1 MNCPFC
7 GAQIPDGAAFC
18 PNCGAPS
25 TPQQAEQQQTVLNG
39 QPQAAPGPQYQQQ
52 PQAAPDPQYQQQPYG
67 APGPQYQQQPYGAA
81 GQPQPAANQQWQQ
94 KKQSFA
100 AAGQQSFVD
109 SVKGDPIKICTLVGF
124 FFTFLGSFL
133 PAWVSAGGIGVGLF
147 AGDGGILKLYGILF
161 LFGSIFGILLEF
173 SSHAQGLKALSDAVK
188 KLPYSQFYIPGLFF
202 IVYLLARFNGNF
214 RLVVS
219 FGASWGFAKWI
230 CLIGVLL
237 LFVRPVMKLI
247 KKEEYWA

>member
-39 QPQAAPGPQYQQQ
+39 QPQAPGPQYQQQ
-52 PQAAPDPQYQQQPYG
+52 PQAAPD
-67 APGPQYQQQPYGAA
+67 PQYQQQPYGAA

-94 KKQSFA
+94 KQSFA

-109 SVKGDPIKICTLVGF
+109 SVKADPVKVCTYIGF
-124 FFTFLGSFL
+124 VFTFLASFL
-133 PAWVSAGGIGVGLF
+133 PAWVTGYGVGVGLF

-161 LFGSIFGILLEF
+161 LLGSICGILLDF
-173 SSHAQGLKALSDAVK
+173 GSKVQGLNALTDAVK
-188 KLPYSQFYIPGLFF
+188 KLPFSQFYIPGLFF
-202 IVYLLARFNGNF
+202 ILYLLARFNSLF
-214 RLVVS
+214 RMAVG

-230 CLIGVLL
+230 CLIGVIL
-237 LFVRPVMKLI
+237 LFVRPVMKLV

>member
-94 KKQSFA
+94 KQSFA

-109 SVKGDPIKICTLVGF
+109 AVKADPIKICTLVGF
-124 FFTFLGSFL
+124 FFTFLASFL
-133 PAWVSAGGIGVGLF
+133 PAWVSGGGHGIGLF
-147 AGDGGILKLYGILF
+147 GEFGGILVLWGILF
-161 LFGSIFGILLEF
+161 LLGSICGILLELG
-173 SSHAQGLKALSDAVK
+173 SSVQGLKALSDAVK
-188 KLPYSQFYIPGLFF
+188 KLPFSQFYIPGLFF
-202 IVYLLARFNGNF
+202 ILYLLARFNSLF
-214 RLVVS
+214 RLAVG

-237 LFVRPVMKLI
+237 LFVRPVMKLV